1 MSRDINLRY
10 QCEGVTGGGVVII
23 TPPPPLQAFFLLRKQ
38 PTIFRWRKL
47 ASTLRLTQC
56 DPPLKNYGYTPA
68 CVGKIALISNY
79 QGFKFLPKR
88 EARIPTDVEDWQG
101 LQTTTLKNLGRVLP
115 FKVVV
120 CCPCS

>member
-10 QCEGVTGGGVVII
+10 QCEGVTGGGGGLVTI
-23 TPPPPLQAFFLLRKQ
+23 TPPALQAFFLLRKQ

-88 EARIPTDVEDWQG
+88 EARIPTDV
-101 LQTTTLKNLGRVLP
+101 
-115 FKVVV
+115 
-120 CCPCS
+120 

>member
-10 QCEGVTGGGVVII
+10 QCEGVTGGGVVTI
-23 TPPPPLQAFFLLRKQ
+23 TPPPLQAFFLL
-38 PTIFRWRKL
+38 RWRKL

-88 EARIPTDVEDWQG
+88 EARIPTDV
-101 LQTTTLKNLGRVLP
+101 
-115 FKVVV
+115 
-120 CCPCS
+120 